1 MSESGKWLLPL
12 TIGVGAATVMA
23 AIQII
28 TRSEREVVEEGE
40 LAEKIEG
47 GSSLVA
53 DPHKDDS
60 PLEDLM
66 DKAGNTQLDEPEA
79 SSVVRDIVNADTS
92 SMLNESYCQ
101 VSPKQSPIEKVDSAW
116 RPWGW
121 FSNP

>member
-12 TIGVGAATVMA
+12 TIGVGAATVVA
-23 AIQII
+23 AIQIM

-40 LAEKIEG
+40 LTEKVEG
-47 GSSLVA
+47 VSSLAA
-53 DPHKDDS
+53 DPVKDDS

-66 DKAGNTQLDEPEA
+66 DKAGITQLDEPDA
-79 SSVVRDIVNADTS
+79 SSAFRDIVNADTS
-92 SMLNESYCQ
+92 TILNESYCE

-116 RPWGW
+116 GW